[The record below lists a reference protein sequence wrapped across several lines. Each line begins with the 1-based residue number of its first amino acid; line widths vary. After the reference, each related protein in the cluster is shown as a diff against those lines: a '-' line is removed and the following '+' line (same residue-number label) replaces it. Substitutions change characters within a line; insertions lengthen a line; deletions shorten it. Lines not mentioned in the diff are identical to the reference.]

1 MAEANVE
8 LSRLPSFS
16 SRSCCRRAAPCRLN
30 SQFSQPQSLKP
41 WPTQPNLPKF
51 GHLPASFLLSRKALE
66 NRRSP
71 LRRCHH
77 RTPSTPTAVAAGK
90 QGKESSLLYV
100 PNHHDPHW
108 ANYHRISSVRPYS
121 IQYSPFRF
129 PKAGNM

>member
-16 SRSCCRRAAPCRLN
+16 SRSCCCRRAAPCRLN

-71 LRRCHH
+71 LRRCH
-77 RTPSTPTAVAAGK
+77 RTPSTPTAVATGK

-121 IQYSPFRF
+121 IQYNPFRF
-129 PKAGNM
+129 PKAGNL